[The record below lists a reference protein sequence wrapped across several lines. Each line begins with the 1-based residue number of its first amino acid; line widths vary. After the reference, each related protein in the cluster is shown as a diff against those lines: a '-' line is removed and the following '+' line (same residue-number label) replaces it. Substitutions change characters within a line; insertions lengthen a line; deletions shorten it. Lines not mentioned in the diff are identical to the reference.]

1 MNQEDHL
8 KELLKLV
15 MLSQCWLEQ
24 LDKVRENRR
33 VNRQKL
39 KNLMNNTERELELVM
54 QDTLM
59 NLYNEDES
67 TYNRL
72 KEGIEWYTT
81 NIVDNTI
88 EYALGEMVKV
98 KGDN

>member
-1 MNQEDHL
+1 MVNQEDHL

-24 LDKVRENRR
+24 LDKVRDNRR
-33 VNRQKL
+33 VNKQSL
-39 KNLMNNTERELELVM
+39 KNLMNRTEKELERVM
-54 QDTLM
+54 QDTLL

-67 TYNRL
+67 TYERL

-88 EYALGEMVKV
+88 EYALGEKL
-98 KGDN
+98 KTEE

>member
-1 MNQEDHL
+1 MVKQQDHL

-24 LDKVRENRR
+24 LDKVRDNRR
-33 VNRQKL
+33 VNKQSL
-39 KNLMNNTERELELVM
+39 KNLMNRTEKELERVM
-54 QDTLM
+54 QDTLL

-88 EYALGEMVKV
+88 EYALGEKL
-98 KGDN
+98 KTEE